1 MKEINCLGMEC
12 PLPIIKTKKY
22 FDSIEKGE
30 AIVIVDNKISSDN
43 IVKYAIGCNY
53 NSTVVNKDNK
63 FIITIVKDTITE
75 KLESNDK
82 FVIIVSTDKLGEGDN
97 SLGEILMKGYIYTLS
112 ESDILPN
119 KIILLNSGVKLA
131 VNTSPVL
138 DSLIKLKERN
148 VEILSCG
155 TCLDFYGLKDDLS
168 IGNITNMYT
177 IVEVMNSYNK
187 VIKL

>member
-1 MKEINCLGMEC
+1 MKEINCLGMVC
-12 PLPIIKTKKY
+12 PLPVIRTKKY

-30 AIVIVDNKISSDN
+30 AVVIVDNKISSDN
-43 IVKYAIGCNY
+43 IEKYAAGCNY
-53 NSTVVNKDNK
+53 SSTVVNKGNE
-63 FIITIVKDTITE
+63 FIITIVKDNTIK
-75 KLESNDK
+75 KLENNDE
-82 FVIIVSTDKLGEGDN
+82 FVIVLSSDKLGEGDD

-119 KIILLNSGVKLA
+119 KIIFLNSGVKLV
-131 VNTSPVL
+131 VNNSPVL
-138 DSLIKLKERN
+138 DSLRKLKDKG

-155 TCLDFYGLKDDLS
+155 TCLDFYGLKDELS

-177 IVEVMNSYNK
+177 IVEIMNSYNK